1 MGELMRGHD
10 WSRSPLGSP
19 EGWPPSLRTVV
30 ELLLQSQFPMFV
42 AWGPELG
49 FLYNDSYSEI
59 LGAKHPLALGRR
71 FEDIWSEIWTDIFP
85 LIDAAMHG
93 QATYHEDLPL
103 VMNRK
108 GYDEQTWFTFSY
120 SPVRD
125 ETGKVAGMFCACFE
139 TTPRILT
146 ERALRESEARLRELN
161 ETLERRVNDALAE
174 RKLLADIVEGT
185 DAFVL
190 VSDLQYKLL
199 AANRAAV
206 EEFDK
211 VYGVRP
217 KVGESLL
224 EILAAQPEYQAEVR
238 SVWSR
243 AIKGE
248 EFIAVSEFGSPSRA
262 RRTYEVRF
270 NQLRDRNGDRIGVY
284 QFVYDVTERVRD
296 QERLRL
302 AEAALRQAQKM
313 ESIGQLTGGVA
324 HDFNNLLAVFATG
337 VQLMERD
344 ITPAQRRRTLEGMR
358 RAVERGTGLTR
369 HLLAFSRRRPLN
381 PESIDLRTHLSGM
394 RQMFDGALGGH
405 IKVEMLF
412 ADGLWPVE
420 VDSGEM
426 ELAMLNLCVNAR
438 DAMPTGGTVTIRA
451 ENMTETIGGDVPREF
466 VKLSVADHGCGMPPE
481 VIGRAFEP
489 FFTTKDVSKG
499 SGLGLPQV
507 YGFAQQSGGRVSIE
521 SKVGKGTVV
530 TVVLPRASAEPAAA
544 AADQQTPAAIA
555 DGSRRGHLLLVE
567 DDREVSVLT
576 KDMLASLGFTVIH
589 VTSADAALGALANGR
604 VVDFVLSDVMIPG
617 GVNGL
622 ELAREI
628 RRRHPDLPIALM
640 TGYVESAAD
649 LLDGEFNLLQKP
661 YTIADLAHALNIELG

>member
-1 MGELMRGHD
+1 
-10 WSRSPLGSP
+10 
-19 EGWPPSLRTVV
+19 
-30 ELLLQSQFPMFV
+30 MFV

-49 FLYNDSYSEI
+49 FLYNDPYAEI
-59 LGAKHPLALGRR
+59 LGSKHPLALGRR
-71 FEDIWSEIWTDIFP
+71 FEDIWSEIWPDIFP

-93 QATYHEDLPL
+93 HATYREDLPL
-103 VMNRK
+103 LMNRK

-125 ETGKVAGMFCACFE
+125 ESGKVAGMFCACSE
-139 TTPRILT
+139 TTTRILT
-146 ERALRESEARLRELN
+146 ERALRESEARLRDLN
-161 ETLERRVNDALAE
+161 ETLERRVDNALAE
-174 RKLLADIVEGT
+174 RKLLADVVEGT

-190 VSDLQYKLL
+190 VSDLQYRLL
-199 AANRAAV
+199 AANDAAV
-206 EEFDK
+206 EEFER
-211 VYGVRP
+211 VYSVRP
-217 KVGESLL
+217 KVGDSLL
-224 EILAAQPEYQAEVR
+224 EILSSKPEHQMEVR
-238 SVWSR
+238 NMWAR
-243 AIKGE
+243 AIEGE
-248 EFIAVSEFGSPSRA
+248 EFIAVSEFGEPSRA

-302 AEAALRQAQKM
+302 AETALRQAQKM

-324 HDFNNLLAVFATG
+324 HDFNNLLAVFSTG
-337 VQLMERD
+337 VQLMERN
-344 ITPAQRRRTLEGMR
+344 ITAAQRRRTLEGMR

-369 HLLAFSRRRPLN
+369 HLLAFSRRRPIN

-394 RQMFDGALGGH
+394 RQMFDGALGGN
-405 IKVEMLF
+405 IRVEMVF
-412 ADGLWPVE
+412 ADDLWPIE
-420 VDSGEM
+420 VDAGEL
-426 ELAMLNLCVNAR
+426 ELAILNLCVNAR
-438 DAMPTGGTVTIRA
+438 DAMPVGGTITIRA
-451 ENMTETIGGDVPREF
+451 ENMTETIGGDAPHEF

-481 VIGRAFEP
+481 VVGRPFEP

-521 SKVGKGTVV
+521 SKVGDGTVV
-530 TVVLPRASAEPAAA
+530 TVVLPRATAEPASASGGQETTAA
-544 AADQQTPAAIA
+544 PV

-567 DDREVSVLT
+567 DDREVSMLT

-589 VTSADAALGALANGR
+589 ATSADAALGALANGR
-604 VVDFVLSDVMIPG
+604 AVDFVLSDVMIPG

-628 RRRHPDLPIALM
+628 RRRHPRLPIALM

-649 LLDGEFNLLQKP
+649 LGDGEFNLLQKP
-661 YTIADLAHALNIELG
+661 YTVEDLAHALNVALE

>member
-1 MGELMRGHD
+1 M
-10 WSRSPLGSP
+10 
-19 EGWPPSLRTVV
+19 
-30 ELLLQSQFPMFV
+30 
-42 AWGPELG
+42 
-49 FLYNDSYSEI
+49 
-59 LGAKHPLALGRR
+59 
-71 FEDIWSEIWTDIFP
+71 
-85 LIDAAMHG
+85 
-93 QATYHEDLPL
+93 
-103 VMNRK
+103 
-108 GYDEQTWFTFSY
+108 
-120 SPVRD
+120 
-125 ETGKVAGMFCACFE
+125 
-139 TTPRILT
+139 
-146 ERALRESEARLRELN
+146 
-161 ETLERRVNDALAE
+161 
-174 RKLLADIVEGT
+174 
-185 DAFVL
+185 
-190 VSDLQYKLL
+190 
-199 AANRAAV
+199 
-206 EEFDK
+206 
-211 VYGVRP
+211 
-217 KVGESLL
+217 L
-224 EILAAQPEYQAEVR
+224 EILSTQPEHQLEVR
-238 SVWSR
+238 RMWSR
-243 AIKGE
+243 AIEGE
-248 EFIAVSEFGSPSRA
+248 EFISVSEFGDPSRA

-270 NQLRDRNGDRIGVY
+270 NQLRDRNGERIGVY

-337 VQLMERD
+337 VQLMERN
-344 ITPAQRRRTLEGMR
+344 ITPAQRQRTLDGMR

-369 HLLAFSRRRPLN
+369 HLLAFTRRRPIN
-381 PESIDLRTHLSGM
+381 PESIDLRAHLSGM
-394 RQMFDGALGGH
+394 RQMFDAALGGN
-405 IKVEMLF
+405 IEVELSF

-420 VDSGEM
+420 IDAGEM
-426 ELAMLNLCVNAR
+426 ELAILNLCVNAR
-438 DAMPTGGTVTIRA
+438 DAMPVGGTITIRA

-481 VIGRAFEP
+481 VVGRAFEP

-521 SKVGKGTVV
+521 SKVGDGTVV
-530 TVVLPRASAEPAAA
+530 TVVLPRASAEPARASD
-544 AADQQTPAAIA
+544 DQQVPAATA

-604 VVDFVLSDVMIPG
+604 VVDFVLSDVMMPG

-628 RRRHPDLPIALM
+628 RRRYPNLPIALM
-640 TGYVESAAD
+640 TGYIESAAD

-661 YTIADLAHALNIELG
+661 YTVADLAHALNVDLY